1 MFVLSDHDN
10 IVLQYLTELRDIE
23 IQKDRAR
30 FRNNLERIGTILA
43 YELSKDLSYQSI
55 GIQTPI
61 EKTTGKILQEQP
73 LLICV
78 MRAAMPFFQGFLNVF
93 DRADCGFVGAY
104 RKEKGENISVD
115 FLYQA
120 SPDITNR
127 AVILVDPM
135 LATGKSII
143 STVDNLL
150 KIGKPKMLHV
160 VAAIAAP
167 EGIEHISKHLG
178 LAHKLWIGTIDRALN
193 EKSYIVPGLGDAG
206 DLAFG
211 PKL

>member
-23 IQKDRAR
+23 IQKDRSR

-61 EKTTGKILQEQP
+61 EKTTGKILQKQP

-104 RKEKGENISVD
+104 RKETGENISVD

-167 EGIEHISKHLG
+167 EGIDHISKHLG

>member
-23 IQKDRAR
+23 IQKDRSR

-104 RKEKGENISVD
+104 RKEAGKNISID

-120 SPDITNR
+120 TPDLTDR
-127 AVILVDPM
+127 EVILIDPM

-143 STVDNLL
+143 STVENLL

-160 VAAIAAP
+160 VGAIAAP
-167 EGIEHISKHLG
+167 EGIDHISKNLG
-178 LAHKLWIGTIDRALN
+178 LDHKFWIGAIDRALN